1 VWAASVWSVSGGLL
15 LTFVTPTTAWA
26 IGAEG
31 HARMGPVLFALAVL
45 VVAAKAGGLLAER
58 WGQPAVL
65 GELLVGIG
73 LGNLL
78 PPLFGEQGIAFVR
91 SDPTLLVLAEVGVL
105 ILLFDVGL
113 ESDLRAFARVGL
125 SALLVAVIGI
135 VVPFAL
141 AWGAAAW
148 LLPDSPTL
156 VHVFVGATLTATS
169 VGITARV
176 LKDLDATQTPEGQ
189 TIIGAAILDD
199 VLGLMVLAVVGG
211 MVTAAGAGGPGLSG
225 LAIGAI
231 ALKAVLFLGITVGL
245 GHFLSG
251 PIIGLAGRTRQPGIL
266 LVFGLAL
273 CFVLAFI
280 AELVGLAGI
289 VGAFAAGLLL
299 DPYGEGVRA
308 RAEEATLSELLHPLS
323 SLFVPLFFV
332 LMGIQVDLGSLADRT
347 VFGFGVVL
355 VLCALAGKLACGL
368 GVVRR
373 GMNRLAVAFGMV
385 PRGEVG
391 LIFAGIG
398 TSLTLQGAPLLSQ
411 GVFSAVVLMVLV
423 TTLVAPVGLRWAFG
437 DRTR

>member
-1 VWAASVWSVSGGLL
+1 
-15 LTFVTPTTAWA
+15 
-26 IGAEG
+26 
-31 HARMGPVLFALAVL
+31 
-45 VVAAKAGGLLAER
+45 
-58 WGQPAVL
+58 
-65 GELLVGIG
+65 
-73 LGNLL
+73 
-78 PPLFGEQGIAFVR
+78 
-91 SDPTLLVLAEVGVL
+91 
-105 ILLFDVGL
+105 
-113 ESDLRAFARVGL
+113 
-125 SALLVAVIGI
+125 
-135 VVPFAL
+135 
-141 AWGAAAW
+141 
-148 LLPDSPTL
+148 
-156 VHVFVGATLTATS
+156 
-169 VGITARV
+169 
-176 LKDLDATQTPEGQ
+176 
-189 TIIGAAILDD
+189 
-199 VLGLMVLAVVGG
+199 MVLAVVGG
-211 MVTAAGAGGPGLSG
+211 MVTAEGTGGPGLSG

-231 ALKAVLFLGITVGL
+231 VLKAVLFLGITVGL

-251 PIIGLAGRTRQPGIL
+251 PIVRLAGRTGQPGIL

-273 CFVLAFI
+273 CFVLAFV

-308 RAEEATLSELLHPLS
+308 RAEEAALSELLHPLS

-347 VFGFGVVL
+347 VLGFGAVL

-411 GVFSAVVLMVLV
+411 GVFSAVVLIVLV

-437 DRTR
+437 DRTHGR